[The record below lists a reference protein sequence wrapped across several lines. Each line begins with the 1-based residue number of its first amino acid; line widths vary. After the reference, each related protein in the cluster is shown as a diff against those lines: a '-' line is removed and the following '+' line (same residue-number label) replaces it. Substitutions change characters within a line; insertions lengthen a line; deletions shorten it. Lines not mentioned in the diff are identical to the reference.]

1 MAQFNIKKTDNTN
14 ISTPPSGVQAMFIG
28 TDGVWYSKNEDG
40 DVAIVATGLTGPAGS
55 SGSSGVN
62 GTSGSS
68 GVNGTSGING
78 NDGSSGTSGIS
89 GTSGTTPEGG
99 GGAAGLVA
107 GSGLYSIQSDQA
119 LTPGSTA
126 SGDYSI
132 SIGGGTASGANSIN
146 IGFNNSD
153 INDGTT
159 KVGNVMIGR
168 GIYMTIP
175 NTSAIVDNN
184 ILIGNGASLRP
195 SGPAGNVDN
204 NVIIGNGAYIEGAD
218 AGGGVAIGFGAKTGR
233 FNSVAIGTNAQTAA
247 GANIAVAIGAG
258 AGAGTETGIAIGY
271 AASQT
276 GYSVNV
282 GYDGAANGFKAI
294 GLMGR
299 ANANYSF
306 AASGG
311 EITQIGGVAIGNGAY
326 SSHENAVVFGA
337 TVSSVVAATTHV
349 NRLYIKNL
357 SVYADNTAA
366 LAGGLVAGEVYR
378 TSTGVLMI
386 TY

>member
-1 MAQFNIKKTDNTN
+1 MAQLNIKKTDNTN

-68 GVNGTSGING
+68 GSSGING
-78 NDGSSGTSGIS
+78 NDGSSGTSGVS

-99 GGAAGLVA
+99 GAAGLVP
-107 GSGLYSIQSDQA
+107 GSGLYSIQSDQS

-132 SIGGGTASGANSIN
+132 SLGGGTASGLSSIN

-153 INDGTT
+153 INTGAT
-159 KVGNVMIGR
+159 KIGNVMIGR
-168 GIYMTIP
+168 NIYMTIP
-175 NTSAIVDNN
+175 NTSAVVDNN
-184 ILIGNGASLRP
+184 ILIGNGVSLRP
-195 SGPAGNVDN
+195 NGGAPNVDN
-204 NVIIGNGAYIEGAD
+204 NIVIGNGAYIEGGD
-218 AGGGVAIGFGAKTGR
+218 AGGGVAIGFQAKTGR
-233 FNSVAIGTNAQTAA
+233 FNSIAIGSGAQTSV
-247 GANIAVAIGAG
+247 GANIAVSIGSG
-258 AGAGTETGIAIGY
+258 SNAGTETGIAIGY
-271 AASQT
+271 GANQT
-276 GYSVNV
+276 GYSVNI

-311 EITQIGGVAIGNGAY
+311 EITQIGGIAIGNSAY
-326 SSHENAVVFGA
+326 SSHANAAVFGA
-337 TVSSVVAATTHV
+337 TVSSVAEATTHV
-349 NRLYIKNL
+349 NRFYIKDCP
-357 SVYADNTAA
+357 VYADNTAA
-366 LAGGLVAGEVYR
+366 LAGGLVAGQVYR